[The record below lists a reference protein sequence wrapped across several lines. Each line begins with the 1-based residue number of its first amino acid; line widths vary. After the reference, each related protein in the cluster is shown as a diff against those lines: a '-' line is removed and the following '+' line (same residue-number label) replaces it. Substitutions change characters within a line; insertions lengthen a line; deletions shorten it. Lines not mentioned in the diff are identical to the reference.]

1 MRLLKKI
8 PVIILIAVNL
18 AVIAAM
24 NFCAYSSCVPPQ
36 EQPGLSYFGLM
47 FPVFLAGDVLFL
59 LFWLIVKWRL
69 ALLPIVGMCLCA
81 GSVRS
86 YIPFNLPSAHPEGS
100 IKFLSYNVMGFGER
114 PKHPWQE
121 NHILHYLLESKADII
136 CLQEAQKRFIDNA
149 IDSIS
154 ELYPYHHTE
163 LKNDNYIVCF
173 SKFPIISTQ
182 SIDYPTKT
190 NCSNAYEMLV
200 GKDTLLVINNHL
212 ESYKLS
218 KEDKADYKSIIQN
231 YKHPESNHSETKYH
245 SLTEKISQH
254 DSIRG
259 IQADSVAAYIAR
271 APHRYI
277 IACGDFNASPVSYP
291 HNRLTERL
299 NDAYTRS
306 GNGPGTSYNRSG
318 MYFRIDH
325 ILVSPD
331 IEAYEAKVDKSINK
345 SDHYPIH
352 CYVKL
357 K

>member
-8 PVIILIAVNL
+8 PVIFLIAVNL

-47 FPVFLAGDVLFL
+47 FPIFLAGDVLFL

-277 IACGDFNASPVSYP
+277 IVCGDFNASPVSYP